1 MNLFQRYKDHSRSTL
16 LPDGTKIYLRPLRP
30 GDFTHAE
37 EFFAQLSERSRYMR
51 FMGPMPK
58 LTADTLGSLQEAMR
72 EARAAVVVAVFE
84 HADRTEELVGGGRI
98 VPAGRPRVC
107 EFALTIVDSWQG
119 RGLGHVLMKEVID
132 VARRLGYRRIEGHVL
147 TINSGMLMVAQH
159 ARMKLRVN
167 PDDPSVITVY
177 RTLHPYGRV

>member
-1 MNLFQRYKDHSRSTL
+1 MNLFQRHADHARSEL
-16 LPDGTKIYLRPLRP
+16 LPDGTKIYLRPLRAQ
-30 GDFTHAE
+30 DFTHAE
-37 EFFAQLSERSRYMR
+37 QFFAQLSERSRYMR

-58 LTADTLGSLQEAMR
+58 LTAETLESLQQAMR
-72 EARAAVVVAVFE
+72 ETRAAVVVAVFE
-84 HADRTEELVGGGRI
+84 HLDRTEELIGGGRI

-119 RGLGHVLMKEVID
+119 RGVGHVLMNEVIRM
-132 VARRLGYRRIEGHVL
+132 ARRLGYRQIEGHVL

-177 RTLHPYGRV
+177 RSLHPFGRV

>member
-1 MNLFQRYKDHSRSTL
+1 VNLFQRHADHARSVL
-16 LPDGTKIYLRPLRP
+16 LPDGAKVYLRPLRAT
-30 GDFTHAE
+30 DLTHAE

-51 FMGPMPK
+51 FMAPMPR
-58 LTADTLGSLQEAMR
+58 LTDETLETLEAAMR

-84 HADRTEELVGGGRI
+84 HADRSEELVGGGRI

-119 RGLGHVLMKEVID
+119 RGLGHVLINELVAL
-132 VARRLGYRRIEGHVL
+132 ARRLGYRRIEGHVL

-167 PDDPSVITVY
+167 ADDPSVITVY
-177 RTLHPYGRV
+177 RTLHPFGRV

>member
-1 MNLFQRYKDHSRSTL
+1 MNLFQRHADHARSVL
-16 LPDGTKIYLRPLRP
+16 LPDGAKIYLRPLRAA
-30 GDFTHAE
+30 DLTHAE
-37 EFFAQLSERSRYMR
+37 AFFGQLSERSRYMR
-51 FMGPMPK
+51 FMAPMPR
-58 LTADTLGSLQEAMR
+58 LTAETLESLEEAML

-107 EFALTIVDSWQG
+107 EFALTIVDSWHG
-119 RGLGHVLMKEVID
+119 RGLGHVLMNELVAL
-132 VARRLGYRRIEGHVL
+132 ARRLGYRRIEGHVL
-147 TINSGMLMVAQH
+147 TINSGMLLVAQH